1 MKQIFDWLREQ
12 ITKCLEYNKTCEN
25 EFQDSNMTF
34 IYKGQI
40 NTWKMALAMV
50 DEAEAKW
57 EADCCEWWFDRTEKF
72 WRCSCEEGQDYE
84 VDAPNDNGY
93 NFCPY
98 CGRKISEV

>member
-12 ITKCLEYNKTCEN
+12 IDKKSINGISESGAFVT
-25 EFQDSNMTF
+25 SF
-34 IYKGQI
+34 IHSKI
-40 NTWKMALAMV
+40 AKLCI

-84 VDAPNDNGY
+84 VDAPDDNGY
-93 NFCPY
+93 KFCPY
-98 CGRKISEV
+98 CGRKISEVE